1 MYIILFCIVFFLMI
15 RRPPRST
22 RTDTLFPYTTLF
34 RSFSFI
40 RTLSTAAVCSGQ
52 SRPFCLARHGAPGVI
67 IMTTRMLI
75 DARHREETRVAV
87 TKGNR
92 IEEFD
97 FESAEHKQL
106 KGNIYLA
113 KVTRVEP
120 SLQAAFIEYG
130 GNRHGF
136 LAFSEIHPDYYQ
148 IPKED
153 RDALLRE
160 EAEHAAEAA
169 MRAEEDQIGKA
180 HV

>member
-1 MYIILFCIVFFLMI
+1 MI

-34 RSFSFI
+34 RSF
-40 RTLSTAAVCSGQ
+40 V
-52 SRPFCLARHGAPGVI
+52 
-67 IMTTRMLI
+67 
-75 DARHREETRVAV
+75 
-87 TKGNR
+87 
-92 IEEFD
+92 
-97 FESAEHKQL
+97 
-106 KGNIYLA
+106 
-113 KVTRVEP
+113 
-120 SLQAAFIEYG
+120 EYG

-169 MRAEEDQIGKA
+169 MRAEEDLDELEGDVAEVEGHEDENGDRKRTRLNSR
-180 HV
+180 H